1 MSVFSNAQI
10 STAGTEDIL
19 RIVELLNMG
28 YRGEQSRKGW
38 TTEADL
44 IAGEIRS
51 NEEDVTQVMQT
62 AGSVFLKYVDE
73 YGKMIGCV
81 NLKKQ
86 GDRIYLGMFA
96 VEPELQGGG
105 IGGSLMKAAEE
116 YCKSEG
122 CSSIYM
128 YVISLRDELI
138 AWYKRKGYA
147 DTGKRVPF
155 EENFTGKHL
164 QPLEFAVL
172 EKII

>member
-1 MSVFSNAQI
+1 MTFSDSHI
-10 STAGTEDIL
+10 SKATEADIVH
-19 RIVELLNMG
+19 IVTLLNKG

-51 NEEDVTQVMQT
+51 NEEDVRSVMKED
-62 AGSVFLKYVDE
+62 GSVFLRYVDDQD
-73 YGKMIGCV
+73 KIIGCV

-86 GDRIYLGMFA
+86 GDRLYLGMFS
-96 VEPELQGGG
+96 VEPILQGGG
-105 IGGSLMKAAEE
+105 IGGTLMKAAEE
-116 YCKSEG
+116 YGRSVECR
-122 CSSIYM
+122 SIYM

-138 AWYKRKGYA
+138 AWYKRKGYE

-164 QPLEFAVL
+164 KPLEFMIL
-172 EKII
+172 EKNL